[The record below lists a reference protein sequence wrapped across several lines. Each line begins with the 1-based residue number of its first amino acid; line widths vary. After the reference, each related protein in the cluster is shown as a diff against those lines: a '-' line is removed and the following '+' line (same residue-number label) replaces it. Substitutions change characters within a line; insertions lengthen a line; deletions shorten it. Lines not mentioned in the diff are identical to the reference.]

1 MLSYVCFGCNSRIWT
16 HKFHREGV
24 AQNPVVIGFNDES
37 CVGVANDL
45 LLQPSVVLKEA
56 SKSVLK
62 LFARHPIV
70 TYQVLPEVSFASNKD
85 VAMCKLRR
93 CKSLYCYTLVV
104 VAIAEAPLLPPCV
117 CGCYKLS
124 PILPPKW
131 FGCYMWFP
139 LLPLKCIG
147 CYMWYPLLPRN
158 GFRCYRWCP
167 LLPPVLFGC

>member
-1 MLSYVCFGCNSRIWT
+1 M
-16 HKFHREGV
+16 
-24 AQNPVVIGFNDES
+24 VIGFNDES

-104 VAIAEAPLLPPCV
+104 VAIGEAPLLPRKC
-117 CGCYKLS
+117 
-124 PILPPKW
+124 

-139 LLPLKCIG
+139 LLP
-147 CYMWYPLLPRN
+147 RS
-158 GFRCYRWCP
+158 
-167 LLPPVLFGC
+167 